1 MTIKT
6 SILIE
11 ANGKQAKTEIE
22 AVERAVKKTGTAT
35 EELGRKA
42 RTGATG
48 TKELGG
54 AAGQAEAKVESLAA
68 AERRAAAAASEMDR
82 SNRRAS
88 AATANLVSQGNDIF
102 VMLAAGQAPMQ
113 LALQQGTQINQVFA
127 QLGGGMGALRGVGSA
142 IMAMVSPMSLLKIGT
157 IAGVAALTQWVSGAM
172 SAGEEAETLSDI
184 IERQTEA
191 TADALDAMKEQNVSL
206 GELRDTYHGAAT
218 AVRDLLN
225 AEAERANRDAGRAD
239 AAAVR
244 GLAGSF
250 ELSPDA
256 AGALDRQS
264 VMNRIDTRS
273 DADGGYATTAELDI
287 LEVVADRV
295 LEAIRAVDA
304 SAGQSIAEQISAVEQ
319 LQSAWQIAA
328 NLSGSVNAAED
339 ARLAELQAV
348 LKNLYDR
355 QAELSPVATPQ
366 ADFADR
372 AAIAANEERVALM
385 REVTIAEAEY
395 AKQQEIASY
404 SANQNARDMLSTLED
419 QAAVKDLIAAYGAD
433 SLQVAQFHVDA
444 EREVQQALVDSLDVA
459 DSMKVELMAAWDAAN
474 GISAADMASGIGA
487 AADEA
492 FRLTGNLLAALSA
505 QNRADAGVGG
515 YSGRGDG
522 IAEMRARNGE
532 SGEGFASVGDYTS
545 SADAELRAAIS
556 ALNRPARSS
565 GRKKGGGGKSDAE
578 KARDDAIKAAE
589 REQKAVDSL
598 IGSLREEVDVQRL
611 LDPVQQE
618 MRRHR
623 DTLASATNA
632 ERAEVEK
639 LITTREAEATA
650 MAAAK
655 EQMDFFKSSGFELFD
670 DLTDGAGGFGD
681 SLESIADR
689 IRQIALEALLLGEGP
704 LAGLLGGGNAAS
716 GGLLGMAA
724 KALIPG
730 MGAAATG
737 SSLSPNVLGDGS
749 LYADGGLIHG
759 PGGGRSD
766 DVPIWASSGEFM
778 MNAKATAQNRHLLE
792 AMNAGAQL
800 PGFAS
805 GGAIDGSRAASMI
818 SPQVTF
824 IDQSTGSKTITR
836 EDSVDAQGRP
846 QTKFA
851 LADAVGQ
858 ALSTPGGGAQRVLT
872 QGFGVRR
879 RGSKR

>member
-102 VMLAAGQAPMQ
+102 VMLAAGQDPMQ

-142 IMAMVSPMSLLKIGT
+142 IMAMVSPMSLLTIGT
-157 IAGVAALTQWVSGAM
+157 IAGGAALTQWIAGAM
-172 SAGEEAETLSDI
+172 GAGEEAVTFED
-184 IERQTEA
+184 R
-191 TADALDAMKEQNVSL
+191 LDK
-206 GELRDTYHGAAT
+206 
-218 AVRDLLN
+218 
-225 AEAERANRDAGRAD
+225 
-239 AAAVR
+239 
-244 GLAGSF
+244 
-250 ELSPDA
+250 
-256 AGALDRQS
+256 
-264 VMNRIDTRS
+264 
-273 DADGGYATTAELDI
+273 
-287 LEVVADRV
+287 VAS
-295 LEAIRAVDA
+295 AVDA
-304 SAGQSIAEQISAVEQ
+304 YRTITNDAASSTKDLSDRFGKASEQGQGLLSFLENIAKSEAQRQIDGISGSLANLMGIAGDGDKRTDVAKFFNADLFLAFNREQRAARDETRALTAEFVAQQDVLASSSGNLEGQIDALERMKFAAEQLADLDGSRNGAEDELLQQMGETLVLMYEQ
-319 LQSAWQIAA
+319 LALTKETSSAYADYYASRIAGEEYLA
-328 NLSGSVNAAED
+328 NMRAE
-339 ARLAELQAV
+339 ELTA
-348 LKNLYDR
+348 
-355 QAELSPVATPQ
+355 QAEIYSLYSLSRTESDAALDGATEMLTALQGQ
-366 ADFADR
+366 AD
-372 AAIAANEERVALM
+372 L
-385 REVTIAEAEY
+385 
-395 AKQQEIASY
+395 
-404 SANQNARDMLSTLED
+404 
-419 QAAVKDLIAAYGAD
+419 KDLIAAYGSD

-459 DSMKVELMAAWDAAN
+459 DSMKVELMAAWDAAK
-474 GISAADMASGIGA
+474 GISGADMAAGIGA

-492 FRLTGNLLAALSA
+492 YRLTGNIIAAVNA
-505 QNRADAGVGG
+505 QNRADFKGG
-515 YSGRGDG
+515 TYSGRGDG
-522 IAEMRARNGE
+522 SAERNLLGGGLASEGDGFSSPSEYFNSATAEQNRAR
-532 SGEGFASVGDYTS
+532 
-545 SADAELRAAIS
+545 L
-556 ALNRPARSS
+556 ALNRGERSS

-578 KARDDAIKAAE
+578 KARDDAAKAAE

-623 DTLASATNA
+623 DTLASATSA

-704 LAGLLGGGNAAS
+704 LAGLLGGGNAAG

-724 KALIPG
+724 KAFIPG
-730 MGAAATG
+730 LGTASTG
-737 SSLSPNVLGDGS
+737 SSLPPNVLGDGS

-766 DVPIWASSGEFM
+766 DIPIWASSGEFM
-778 MNAKATAQNRHLLE
+778 MNAKATAKNRQLLE
-792 AMNAGAQL
+792 VLNAGGSL
-800 PGFAS
+800 PGFAN
-805 GGAIDGSRAASMI
+805 GGAIGGGSGSMA
-818 SPQVTF
+818 PQINIMPMNDT
-824 IDQSTGSKTITR
+824 
-836 EDSVDAQGRP
+836 GRP
-846 QTKFA
+846 LQMDVEEDTGPRGERQQKLVISEVVA
-851 LADAVGQ
+851 SGLQ
-858 ALSTPGGGAQRVLT
+858 GAPARRAMGAFGAKQ
-872 QGFGVRR
+872 QGIG
-879 RGSKR
+879 RG

>member
-1 MTIKT
+1 MSIKT

-11 ANGKQAKTEIE
+11 ANGQQAKGEIE
-22 AVERAVKKTGTAT
+22 GLEKAVKKTGAAT
-35 EELGRKA
+35 EDMGRKA

-48 TKELGG
+48 TRDLGG
-54 AAGQAEAKVESLAA
+54 SAGQTEAKVESLAA
-68 AERRAAAAASEMDR
+68 AERRAAAAANEMGRANR
-82 SNRRAS
+82 SAS
-88 AATANLVSQGNDIF
+88 GSTANLVAQGNDIF
-102 VMLAAGQAPMQ
+102 VMLAAGQDPMQ

-127 QLGGGMGALRGVGSA
+127 QLGGGMAALRGVGSA
-142 IMAMVSPMSLLKIGT
+142 LMAMVSPMSLLTIGT
-157 IAGVAALTQWVSGAM
+157 IAGGAALTQWIAGAIG
-172 SAGEEAETLSDI
+172 AGEEAKTFED
-184 IERQTEA
+184 R
-191 TADALDAMKEQNVSL
+191 LD
-206 GELRDTYHGAAT
+206 D
-218 AVRDLLN
+218 
-225 AEAERANRDAGRAD
+225 
-239 AAAVR
+239 
-244 GLAGSF
+244 
-250 ELSPDA
+250 
-256 AGALDRQS
+256 
-264 VMNRIDTRS
+264 
-273 DADGGYATTAELDI
+273 
-287 LEVVADRV
+287 VAS
-295 LEAIRAVDA
+295 AVDA
-304 SAGQSIAEQISAVEQ
+304 YRTLAKDATASTEELGERFGQASAQGQGILTFLERIAKSEAQRQIDGISGSLADLMGIAGAGDQRSGVASFFDADIFLAFNRGQREVRAEARELTAEFVSQQDALANSAGDLDGQILALERMKAAAEQLADFSGDRSAAEEEVLKQMGETLLLMYEQ
-319 LQSAWQIAA
+319 QTLSKETNTSWSEYYASRIAGEEYLA
-328 NLSGSVNAAED
+328 NLRADELTAQAEIYGLYSLSRAESDAALSD
-339 ARLAELQAV
+339 ANDMLAALQAQSE
-348 LKNLYDR
+348 LKAL
-355 QAELSPVATPQ
+355 VAQ
-366 ADFADR
+366 
-372 AAIAANEERVALM
+372 
-385 REVTIAEAEY
+385 
-395 AKQQEIASY
+395 
-404 SANQNARDMLSTLED
+404 
-419 QAAVKDLIAAYGAD
+419 YGAD
-433 SLQVAQFHVDA
+433 SLQVAQYHVDA
-444 EREVQQALVDSLDVA
+444 EREVQQALVDSRDVS
-459 DSMKVELMAAWDAAN
+459 DSLKVELMAAWDAAN

-492 FRLTGNLLAALSA
+492 FRLTGNLLAARTA

-522 IAEMRARNGE
+522 VAEMRAR
-532 SGEGFASVGDYTS
+532 SGDTGAGFASVSDYTS
-545 SADAELRAAIS
+545 SADVEMRAAIS
-556 ALNRPARSS
+556 ALNRPARTS

-578 KARDDAIKAAE
+578 KARDDAVKAAE
-589 REQKAVDSL
+589 REQKAVDNL

-623 DTLASATNA
+623 DTLASATSA

-704 LAGLLGGGNAAS
+704 LAGLLGGGNAAG

-800 PGFAS
+800 PGFAT
-805 GGAIDGSRAASMI
+805 GGAIDGSRAASMMA
-818 SPQVTF
+818 PQVTF

-836 EDSVDAQGRP
+836 EDSIDAQGRP

-858 ALSTPGGGAQRVLT
+858 ALTTKGGGARRALT
-872 QGFGVRR
+872 QGFGVRP
-879 RGSKR
+879 RGSQR